1 MLIVDESHTLGNTP
15 CDQPLS
21 ADTQK
26 KGGKNCHRKGPTKAK
41 YWTPGGGGGGPR
53 KREKDKKTCKH
64 GNKAEAAAADDDF
77 EIAGWAAIEELLE
90 GDDCLPEIAAI
101 NENIKK
107 SVPFDSGA

>member
-1 MLIVDESHTLGNTP
+1 VEVEDRG
-15 CDQPLS
+15 S
-21 ADTQK
+21 ARRT
-26 KGGKNCHRKGPTKAK
+26 RRPV
-41 YWTPGGGGGGPR
+41 
-53 KREKDKKTCKH
+53 
-64 GNKAEAAAADDDF
+64 NKAEAAAADDDF